1 MKKFAL
7 VLLIALLCLPVL
19 AFAACADP
27 ADDPYDLSTKEIGYE
42 IPVYPDCEFSYVVK
56 WTERDT
62 YTFEGTEKSCTVKI
76 TDMKATLT
84 AKNTISEGDVLEEY
98 FHPYEVTVT
107 VLGQTDT
114 ELAGLEVLCYVGG
127 DNSSRNLDYATV
139 GKDGKIKWEKTLGCD
154 YLTGLSFDG
163 LYSYGKFSA

>member
-56 WTERDT
+56 WTERDPET
-62 YTFEGTEKSCTVKI
+62 SEEIEKSCTIKI
-76 TDMKATLT
+76 TEFKAILT
-84 AKNTISEGDVLEEY
+84 QKNSIEATSTVDERFYRHYVTFQAKGKTDIAYVGQVFTFDFYCGGNRYGIEAEADEGGNIVWSEEY
-98 FHPYEVTVT
+98 DIR
-107 VLGQTDT
+107 Q
-114 ELAGLEVLCYVGG
+114 
-127 DNSSRNLDYATV
+127 
-139 GKDGKIKWEKTLGCD
+139 
-154 YLTGLSFDG
+154 
-163 LYSYGKFSA
+163 YSAEPIFAAITR

>member
-1 MKKFAL
+1 MKKFVL

-56 WTERDT
+56 WTERDPET
-62 YTFEGTEKSCTVKI
+62 REEVEKSCTVKI

-84 AKNTISEGDVLEEY
+84 AKNTISEGDVLEES
-98 FHPYEVTVT
+98 FKPYEITVT
-107 VLGQTDT
+107 VAGQTDV
-114 ELAGLEVLCYVGG
+114 AFSGLQIYCYISCNDQSSPLISSNVD
-127 DNSSRNLDYATV
+127 DNGNIY
-139 GKDGKIKWEKTLGCD
+139 WEEILGAD
-154 YLTGLSFDG
+154 NANDISFYRLHTNG
-163 LYSYGKFSA
+163 FFE

>member
-56 WTERDT
+56 WTERDPET
-62 YTFEGTEKSCTVKI
+62 REDVEKSCTVKI
-76 TDMKATLT
+76 TDIKATLT

-98 FHPYEVTVT
+98 FYPYEVTVT

-114 ELAGLEVLCYVGG
+114 TFIGLNLGCYVRN
-127 DNSSRNLDYATV
+127 DNGTRRVGAATI
-139 GKDGKIKWEKTLGCD
+139 GQNGEIKWVGSFSCD
-154 YLTGLSFDG
+154 YLTNLAFNN
-163 LYSYGKFSA
+163 LYKE

>member
-56 WTERDT
+56 WTERDPDT
-62 YTFEGTEKSCTVKI
+62 YEKTEKSCTVKI
-76 TDMKATLT
+76 IDFSAILIEKH
-84 AKNTISEGDVLEEY
+84 TISKGDIVEEEY
-98 FHPYEVTVT
+98 NRFTVKIHAEGVT
-107 VLGQTDT
+107 DKS
-114 ELAGLEVLCYVGG
+114 LAGDRLRFVTGTIT
-127 DNSSRNLDYATV
+127 NISTIAS
-139 GKDGKIKWEKTLGCD
+139 DGSIVWDFE
-154 YLTGLSFDG
+154 
-163 LYSYGKFSA
+163 YSYLMDSSYYLFQAIRHDA